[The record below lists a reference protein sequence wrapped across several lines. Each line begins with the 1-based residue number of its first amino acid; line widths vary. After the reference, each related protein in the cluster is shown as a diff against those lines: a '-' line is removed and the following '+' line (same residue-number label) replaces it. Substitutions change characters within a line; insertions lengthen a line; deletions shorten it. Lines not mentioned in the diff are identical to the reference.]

1 MKIVHVIEPFAAG
14 VAVFVKSLTE
24 TMPEDLHIVIHG
36 ERKQIMSAREVKRT
50 FPKQNVRFLRWHSAQ
65 RSISIV
71 KDWAAFNELYTIL
84 KKLKKK
90 NLVDA
95 VHLHSA
101 KSGLLG
107 RIACRMAGIRNVIYT
122 PNGAS
127 FLASSNPVASFIY
140 KQLEKLG
147 HFFGGQV
154 VCCSA
159 SESKAY
165 EDLGIANTFVNNG
178 IEMQPETTFKPVSSG
193 KSKFC
198 VITSGRI
205 EPQKNPALFNAIAGY
220 FEDFDQVEF
229 IWAGDG
235 QDRDLLKSGNILVT
249 GWLDADAL
257 KEKVAQ
263 ADIYLSTSNYEGL
276 SFGVLE
282 ALALRKPVL
291 LSNCTGNT
299 DVIMNGLNGDIFN
312 NETEAIMKILGYFN
326 NREMV
331 TVMGEYAQEICSEN
345 FDRSQNFL
353 SYKNIYSGAQATVVI
368 KKASSR

>member
-14 VAVFVKSLTE
+14 VAVFVRSLTE

-65 RSISIV
+65 RSINPV

-84 KKLKKK
+84 SRLKKK

-107 RIACRMAGIRNVIYT
+107 RLACRLAGIHNVIYT

-127 FLASSNPVASFIY
+127 FLSSGNPFSGFMY
-140 KQLEKLG
+140 KQLEKIGNFLG
-147 HFFGGQV
+147 GKV

-159 SESKAY
+159 SESEEYQK
-165 EDLGIANTFVNNG
+165 LGIENTFVNNG
-178 IEMQPETTFKPVSSG
+178 IELQPETHNFKPRSG

-205 EPQKNPALFNAIAGY
+205 EEQKNPALFNAIAGY

-229 IWAGDG
+229 IWAGEG
-235 QDRDLLKSGNILVT
+235 QDRHLLNSANIKVT
-249 GWLDADAL
+249 GWLDAEAL
-257 KEKVAQ
+257 RNQVAR
-263 ADIYLSTSNYEGL
+263 ADIYLSTSHYEGL

-291 LSNCTGNT
+291 LSNCIGNT
-299 DVIMNGLNGDIFN
+299 DVIKNGLNGDIFN
-312 NETEAIMKILGYFN
+312 NETEAIMKILGYYN
-326 NREMV
+326 NQEMV
-331 TVMGEYAQEICSEN
+331 AVMGAYAQEICSEN
-345 FDRSQNFL
+345 FDRTQNFL
-353 SYKNIYSGAQATVVI
+353 TYKNIYSGAQATV
-368 KKASSR
+368 KPNTASSR